1 MGVKILLAIL
11 LLLIVGSLA
20 SGLWSLMHDRSDS
33 DRTARALTWR
43 IALSI
48 VAFVLL
54 LLAGWSGLIEP
65 NGVRPG

>member
-1 MGVKILLAIL
+1 MGVKIVLAVL

-20 SGLWSLMHDRSDS
+20 SGLWSLMRDRSDS

-43 IALSI
+43 IGLSI

-54 LLAGWSGLIEP
+54 LLAGWGGLIEP
-65 NGVRPG
+65 NAVRPG

>member
-1 MGVKILLAIL
+1 MGVKIVLAVL

-20 SGLWSLMHDRSDS
+20 SGLWSLMRDRSDS

-43 IALSI
+43 IGLSI

-65 NGVRPG
+65 NAVRSG